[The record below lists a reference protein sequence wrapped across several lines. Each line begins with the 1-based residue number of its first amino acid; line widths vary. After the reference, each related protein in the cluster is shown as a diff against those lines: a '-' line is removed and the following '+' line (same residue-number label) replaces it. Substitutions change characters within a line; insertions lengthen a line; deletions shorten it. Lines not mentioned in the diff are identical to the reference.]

1 MMIKVFQISLVLNV
15 EVKRKTTFVT
25 LKTLSEQFLYLAV
38 EGTRTHLF
46 GQNILNLI
54 YIFMHSPVLLG
65 TLC

>member
-38 EGTRTHLF
+38 EGTRTH
-46 GQNILNLI
+46 
-54 YIFMHSPVLLG
+54 
-65 TLC
+65 